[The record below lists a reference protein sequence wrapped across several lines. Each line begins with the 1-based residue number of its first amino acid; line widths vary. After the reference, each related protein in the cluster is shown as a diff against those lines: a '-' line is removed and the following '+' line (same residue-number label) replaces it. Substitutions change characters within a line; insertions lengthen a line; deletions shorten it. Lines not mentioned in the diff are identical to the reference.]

1 MKKVTISLLI
11 LLFAGTAMSQGVAIN
26 EDNAAPDPSAML
38 DVQSTD
44 KGMLVPRMTQ
54 SERDAIPNPANG
66 LLIYQTNNT
75 PGFYYNAGTPGTP
88 DWRIVGNN
96 AGTFSQWTNNGSDIY
111 YDNGYVGIGL
121 NNPQHPLHILATM
134 KAGEGIFGTMPS
146 NLLGL
151 GPDLYGGETGLF
163 DIQADKLIAGKDY
176 STGVYQYGG
185 TPLTAEGLFISSGN
199 VGIGSNSPSALLHT
213 YGISSGDG
221 NVLFEGAFKTSGFG
235 NPPAEGAGTRLM
247 WYPDK
252 ASFRAGRVT
261 GTHWDAAQIGNY
273 SFATGY
279 NSRASGTYSSSWGF
293 ASEASGL
300 TSTAW
305 GYQANAAGSYS
316 TSWGFNAS
324 AEGGT
329 STAWGSQTNAEG
341 SRSTAWGRLSVAS
354 GTHSTV
360 WGESTEATANR
371 STAWGNGASATGIS
385 STAWGDGTTSSND
398 QATAWGQG
406 TEASGNQSTA
416 WGSNTDASGSQ
427 STAWGNGSAASGL
440 RSTAFGW
447 QAEASG
453 QNATAFG
460 ANTTAPSYVETVI
473 GRYNTTY
480 TPNSETGW
488 SSGDRLFVV
497 GNGSS
502 ASNPSDALVVL
513 KNGRVGI
520 GTSNP
525 ADNLTVQTRIRSENS
540 DGELRTIINTTG
552 GGAAGFIQTYGPS
565 GNSNVRISTHS
576 SSTDHG
582 SISVRDANGNN
593 KAWMYVDGNSIGW
606 VRADRVRIVGGS
618 DLAENFDII
627 SPQLAPLPGMVV
639 SIDPGNA
646 GKLRL
651 SDKPYDNKVAG
662 IISGANGVESG
673 MVMGQ
678 TGTIADGEYPV
689 SLTGRVYVYASDE
702 GGEILPG
709 DMLTTSSRP
718 GYAKKVSDKQQ
729 AFGAIIGKAMTDV
742 NENGFVL
749 VLVNLQ

>member
-1 MKKVTISLLI
+1 MRTFT
-11 LLFAGTAMSQGVAIN
+11 LFGMLFFAIHMAYAQGVAIN
-26 EDNAAPDPSAML
+26 EDSSSPDPSAML
-38 DVQSTD
+38 DVQSTE
-44 KGMLVPRMTQ
+44 KGILVPRMTQ
-54 SERDAIPNPANG
+54 AQRNAISNPATG
-66 LLIYQTNNT
+66 LMIYQTDNT
-75 PGFYYNAGTPGTP
+75 PGFYYNAGTPATP
-88 DWRIVGNN
+88 LWQLVGSN
-96 AGTFSQWTNNGSDIY
+96 AGVFSQWD
-111 YDNGYVGIGL
+111 
-121 NNPQHPLHILATM
+121 
-134 KAGEGIFGTMPS
+134 S
-146 NLLGL
+146 N
-151 GPDLYGGETGLF
+151 GPDIFY
-163 DIQADKLIAGKDY
+163 DD
-176 STGVYQYGG
+176 
-185 TPLTAEGLFISSGN
+185 GN
-199 VGIGSNSPSALLHT
+199 VGIGTNAPQALFHVRDLST
-213 YGISSGDG
+213 GGG
-221 NVLFEGAFKTSGFG
+221 NILFEGSFTSIPDL
-235 NPPAEGAGTRLM
+235 PPAQGSGTRLM

-354 GTHSTV
+354 GTHSTA

-576 SSTDHG
+576 SSNDHG

-673 MVMGQ
+673 MIMGQ

-702 GGEILPG
+702 GGEIMPG